1 MVFLKAFWDAVSN
14 TAWGAGVVTPHLTVP
29 VMVHADGAQI
39 YRDTEYF
46 VFSMSS
52 ASVDSK
58 HLDVI
63 DCKFQILKIPAI
75 QMKDATSTGR
85 GQLGAIT
92 HPRKSRKA
100 SIPPMFENE
109 TVCALFGEIVSL

>member
-1 MVFLKAFWDAVSN
+1 
-14 TAWGAGVVTPHLTVP
+14 
-29 VMVHADGAQI
+29 MVHADGAQI

-75 QMKDATSTGR
+75 QMKDAGLYLNR
-85 GQLGAIT
+85 
-92 HPRKSRKA
+92 PRPAWSDHAPAEVAKG
-100 SIPPMFENE
+100 IHTPD
-109 TVCALFGEIVSL
+109 V